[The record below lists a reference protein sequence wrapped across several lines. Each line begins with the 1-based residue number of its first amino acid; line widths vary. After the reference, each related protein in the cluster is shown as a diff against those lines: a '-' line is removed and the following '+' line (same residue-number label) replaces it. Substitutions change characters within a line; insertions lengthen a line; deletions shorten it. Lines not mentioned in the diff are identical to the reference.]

1 MAKIT
6 KGSCLCGA
14 IRWEVHGE
22 MRPIVGCH
30 CSQCR
35 KQTGYFY
42 AATAAQD
49 TDLSITGDTLKWF
62 RASPNTV
69 PEAKRG
75 FCTECGSALFWKHE
89 AEDYT
94 SILAGSID
102 GETDIRF
109 ENHIFV
115 GDKANWYEITDGK
128 PQRMD

>member
-1 MAKIT
+1 MTKIT
-6 KGSCLCGA
+6 KGSCLCGSVT
-14 IRWEVHGE
+14 WESTGE

-42 AATAAQD
+42 AATAAD
-49 TDLSITGDTLKWF
+49 DDALTIKGDTLKWY
-62 RASPNTV
+62 RASPDNM

-75 FCTECGSALFWKHE
+75 FCTECGSALFWKNE
-89 AEDYT
+89 KENFT

-109 ENHIFV
+109 ESHIFV
-115 GDKANWYEITDGK
+115 RDKPDWYDILDGQ